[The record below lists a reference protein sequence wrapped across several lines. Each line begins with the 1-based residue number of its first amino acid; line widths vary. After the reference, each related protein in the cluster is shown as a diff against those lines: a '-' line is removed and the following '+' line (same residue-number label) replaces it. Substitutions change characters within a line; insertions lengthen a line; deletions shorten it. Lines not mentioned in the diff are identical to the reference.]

1 MDLHANN
8 SALNNQNKYEG
19 GDVPI
24 VSDSIRYIQLNRS
37 VVNSQKKFMSNYI
50 RTTKY
55 TMFSFLPMSLIYQ
68 FQRFSNIY
76 FLGMTILQ
84 SIPLISPLN
93 PATAIFPLIFV
104 LTVSM
109 IREGFEDY
117 QRYKSDKSKL

>member
-1 MDLHANN
+1 M
-8 SALNNQNKYEG
+8 
-19 GDVPI
+19 
-24 VSDSIRYIQLNRS
+24 VSDSIRYIQLNRA
-37 VVNSQKKFMSNYI
+37 VVNAQKKFMSNYI

-55 TMFSFLPMSLIYQ
+55 TIFSFLPMSLIYQ

-76 FLGMTILQ
+76 FLVMTILQ
-84 SIPLISPLN
+84 SIPLISPLS

-117 QRYKSDKSKL
+117 SRYKSDKSKLLFS